1 MTRPS
6 QVQIASDASAKGTQ
20 AAFGGVL
27 EFPDGVRVEVS
38 GPLPR
43 SEHQEATAALATLRY
58 LPPGTTAVLQVD
70 AQEDVLRAVLCI
82 THPWV
87 TVTRILR
94 NSSPLHERA
103 HDLARAALKAQGKEY
118 ISPGEE
124 TEPKIAVY
132 THQSVDSP
140 APRYAVA
147 YWSQG
152 EVQTRTGQITA
163 QQTRALTLRM
173 LQEQAEAA
181 APVGYEVV
189 EARYATTKHAR
200 PEWGATR
207 DQLAALRS
215 ECARVLSLG
224 SKGD

>member
-1 MTRPS
+1 MTRPP

-43 SEHQEATAALATLRY
+43 SEHQEATAALATLRH
-58 LPPGTTAVLQVD
+58 LPPGTTALLQVD

-82 THPWV
+82 THPGV
-87 TVTRILR
+87 TVTRLPR

-103 HDLARAALKAQGKEY
+103 HDLARAALKAQG
-118 ISPGEE
+118 IAQSAPTGQM
-124 TEPKIAVY
+124 EPKIAVY
-132 THQSVDSP
+132 AHQSVDNP

-147 YWSQG
+147 YWSEG
-152 EVQTRTGQITA
+152 EVQTKTGQITA

-173 LQEQAEAA
+173 LQEQAEASV
-181 APVGYEVV
+181 PVGYEAV

-200 PEWGATR
+200 PEWAATR

-215 ECARVLSLG
+215 ECARALSSG
-224 SKGD
+224 STGD